1 MRSGGAGPVAAV
13 AFLGLFAAGLVPPP
27 AGLAP
32 PPAAPGAVRVLAAAS
47 LTEAFAE
54 IAAAFETDRP
64 GTKVE
69 LSFAGSQVLRT
80 QIEQGAPA
88 DVFVS
93 ADREHADALVR
104 AGLLG
109 PVRVFARNRL
119 VVVTPAEGA
128 RVRSLADLARPGTRV
143 VLAGPSVPAGRYAAS
158 ALQRLDA
165 FGGLGPGFGARV
177 LSNVVSEETNVRAA
191 LSKVALG
198 EADAGFVYA
207 TDAASAS
214 GRVRVLDLPVD
225 VVAEYPIGILAGSRS
240 TAAAAFVD
248 LVLGE
253 RGQAIL
259 RRHGFR

>member
-1 MRSGGAGPVAAV
+1 MGRRGAGRVAAAAVLGLCGTALASPPGALAPSPVA
-13 AFLGLFAAGLVPPP
+13 
-27 AGLAP
+27 
-32 PPAAPGAVRVLAAAS
+32 PGTVRVLAATS
-47 LTEAFAE
+47 LTEAFGE
-54 IAAAFETDRP
+54 LAAAFEANRP
-64 GTKVE
+64 GTRVE
-69 LSFAGSQVLRT
+69 LTFAGSQVLRT

-88 DVFVS
+88 DVFAS
-93 ADREHADALVR
+93 ADHEHAEALVR

-128 RVRSLADLARPGTRV
+128 RVLSLADLVRPGTRV
-143 VLAGPSVPAGRYAAS
+143 VLAGPSVPAGRYAAV
-158 ALQRLDA
+158 ALRRLDA
-165 FGGLGPGFGARV
+165 EGGLGAGFGARV
-177 LSNVVSEETNVRAA
+177 RANVVSEETNVRAT

-214 GRVRVLDLPVD
+214 GKVRVLDLPVD
-225 VVAEYPIGILAGSRS
+225 VVAEYPIGVLAGARS
-240 TAAAAFVD
+240 PAAAAFVD